1 MNVSTDP
8 DSLGA
13 RAHASAA
20 IPLYLDAAEHTCAAW
35 WHAPDV
41 WAAPA
46 LPLAVVLASSWGG
59 DDVSAYDGQRAL
71 AAALAE
77 AGIGVLRFEWP
88 DTGDSSA
95 STGTVT
101 GADALAALDAA
112 ADAARAC
119 SGRARLAFVG
129 LRIGALLA
137 AHAAVARRDVEALVA
152 LLPVGSGRSFLRE
165 ASMVGAAKQGGAAAS
180 ATEAP
185 EVVMLGGFGLPRE
198 RALELSALKWPTG
211 AATTLTDALFVAPP
225 EAQVLPST
233 DALARMGVQTS
244 VWTHPELAD
253 LLAREQRARLAP
265 EAIAHIVAW
274 LRERALEQAL
284 SPAQPPRRARPT
296 SGWLHTLVGGVPVR
310 ERLCEIAMPRANGE
324 LASTLIGVTSE
335 RDIPQAGLKAPN
347 GERGARRGIVLLS
360 SGHERRIGPHRL
372 WVPFA
377 RERGARGDVVLRLD
391 LAGVG
396 DSERRSKRACDAEP
410 DPYDTRCVDDIA
422 RAVAWMRREHGVGA
436 ITVMGL
442 CSGALHAWRAA
453 LFGIDV
459 QHVVAINPEAFHGRP
474 PATEDG
480 APAEAVAPLEAAG
493 DDAKARARHALRL
506 RAREF
511 ARALHW
517 PLRDDLAAELAQVCR
532 RGIGVDFVFSGYEP
546 GLALLREETGRRGL
560 QLERT
565 GAIRVCEIA
574 QADHTFSWTPGR
586 LALYAR
592 LDALLDPAAAA
603 AADAASRLSHPPAAA
618 HS

>member
-8 DSLGA
+8 DALGA
-13 RAHASAA
+13 RVHASAA

-95 STGTVT
+95 PTGTAT
-101 GADALAALDAA
+101 GADALAAFDAA

-137 AHAAVARRDVEALVA
+137 AHAAVARRDVEALVV
-152 LLPVGSGRSFLRE
+152 LLPVASGRAFLRE
-165 ASMVGAAKQGGAAAS
+165 ASMVGALRGGSAPAMAGEAS
-180 ATEAP
+180 
-185 EVVMLGGFGLPRE
+185 EVVMLGGFGLSQE
-198 RALELSALKWPTG
+198 RAIELDALKWPTG
-211 AATTLTDALFVAPP
+211 AATTLADALFVAPP
-225 EAQVLPST
+225 EGPGLPCV

-244 VWTHPELAD
+244 VWTHPDLND
-253 LLAREQRARLAP
+253 LLAHTARTHLAP
-265 EAIAHIVAW
+265 EAIRHIVDW
-274 LRERALEQAL
+274 LRERALERPLA
-284 SPAQPPRRARPT
+284 PAQPPRRARPT
-296 SGWLHTLVGGVPVR
+296 SGWLHTVVGGVPVR

-324 LASTLIGVTSE
+324 LASVLIGVTSE
-335 RDIPQAGLKAPN
+335 RDIPQAGLRTPA

-360 SGHERRIGPHRL
+360 AGLERRIGPHRL

-377 RERGARGDVVLRLD
+377 RERAARGDVVLRLD
-391 LAGVG
+391 LAGIG
-396 DSERRSKRACDAEP
+396 DSERRSKHAGDADP

-422 RAVAWMRREHGVGA
+422 RAVAWLRREHGVGA
-436 ITVMGL
+436 VTVMGL

-459 QHVVAINPEAFHGRP
+459 QHVVAINPEAFRGRP
-474 PATEDG
+474 VATDG
-480 APAEAVAPLEAAG
+480 ADAAG
-493 DDAKARARHALRL
+493 DVPETRAGRSLRL
-506 RAREF
+506 RLREF

-532 RGIGVDFVFSGYEP
+532 RGVAVDFVFSGYEA
-546 GLALLREETGRRGL
+546 GLGLLREETGRRGL
-560 QLERT
+560 RLERAGT
-565 GAIRVCEIA
+565 MRVCEIA
-574 QADHTFSWTPGR
+574 HADHTFAWTPGR
-586 LALYAR
+586 HALYAR
-592 LDALLDPAAAA
+592 LDALLEGPAAAA
-603 AADAASRLSHPPAAA
+603 TAQAARLSHPAAA
-618 HS
+618 LHS